1 MMKGN
6 RIAFSLQWRSQA
18 LAMSLTSFIA
28 LSLPA
33 CSIAV
38 KRPINVYPGAGLSIE
53 QVSVLKVAIGAKI
66 ESIDGQPRFSC
77 TECEMHLL
85 PGAHRIAV
93 RELTPSSM
101 NGQWLYV
108 DAKPKDMDFV
118 AAQGHVYSVSC
129 PDFKIVLVDDTTQ
142 ATLFSEQP
150 VWAAK

>member
-1 MMKGN
+1 MTKGKM
-6 RIAFSLQWRSQA
+6 IAFSLQWRSQA
-18 LAMSLTSFIA
+18 LAMSLTAFIA
-28 LSLPA
+28 LSLSA
-33 CSIAV
+33 CSIGV
-38 KRPINVYPGAGLSIE
+38 KRPINVYPGPDLPVE

-77 TECEMHLL
+77 TECEMHLR

-93 RELTPSSM
+93 RELTRSSM
-101 NGQWLYV
+101 TGQWLYV
-108 DAKPKDMDFV
+108 DAKPKDVDFV

-142 ATLFSEQP
+142 TTLFSEQP

>member
-77 TECEMHLL
+77 TQCEMHLL

-101 NGQWLYV
+101 TGQWLYV
-108 DAKPKDMDFV
+108 DAKPKDVDFV

-129 PDFKIVLVDDTTQ
+129 PDFKIVLVDDTTR

>member
-1 MMKGN
+1 MTKGN

-38 KRPINVYPGAGLSIE
+38 KRPINVYPGPDLSVE

-77 TECEMHLL
+77 TQCEMHLL

-101 NGQWLYV
+101 TGQWLYV
-108 DAKPKDMDFV
+108 DAKPKDVDFV

>member
-101 NGQWLYV
+101 TGQWLYV
-108 DAKPKDMDFV
+108 DAKPKDVDFV